1 MLVEKGLPHYDL
13 GSIKATFATVLAL
26 RMTKSA
32 LTTSEALGLTL
43 AAVVALIQGM
53 SRAQF
58 YKSMTSVGDHRI
70 WQDVYHVPHADRV
83 LYVKFTTD
91 AEGYL
96 VISLK
101 EK

>member
-1 MLVEKGLPHYDL
+1 MPHYDL
-13 GSIKATFATVLAL
+13 GSIKATFSTVIAL

-43 AAVVALIQGM
+43 AGVVALIQGM
-53 SRAQF
+53 TRAQF
-58 YKSMTSVGDHRI
+58 YKSMTSLGDHRI

-91 AEGYL
+91 IEGYL

>member
-1 MLVEKGLPHYDL
+1 VEKRKPHYNL
-13 GSIKATFATVLAL
+13 ASIKATFSTVEAL
-26 RMTKSA
+26 RMTKTAHDCA
-32 LTTSEALGLTL
+32 LALGLL
-43 AAVVALIQGM
+43 LQDVVDLIQEM
-53 SRAQF
+53 TREQF
-58 YKSMTSVGDHRI
+58 YKSMTSMANVAL
-70 WQDVYHVPHADRV
+70 WQDVYHVPWGDIV